1 MSASTANSTDN
12 ANVSP
17 DALALLTSQALEQY
31 LSHLQGS
38 KASSPNTVATYRQ
51 ALERFIRFGSLNQI
65 NALVAVQPHQVRS
78 FVAWCHKEKLSPKSI
93 QVALAALR
101 AWFKFLVKQGV
112 CKDNPAV
119 GIKAPKAAKRLPA
132 TLDVDETVAF
142 VEHID
147 GDDALSCRDRA
158 IIELFYGSGLR
169 LSELS
174 ALNVADVHN
183 SDRLLRV
190 LGKGRK
196 ERDVPLGSQ
205 SVVAIESWLKRRP
218 SLLKTADEPALFVS
232 LRGTRLSNRQI
243 QTRLQ
248 HWGKKLGLGARM
260 HPHKLRHTCATHFLE
275 GAKDLRAVQ
284 ELLGHANLSTT
295 QIYTHLDFQHL
306 ASVYDNA
313 HPRAKKKS

>member
-1 MSASTANSTDN
+1 MSAYPANTINDSS
-12 ANVSP
+12 ASKG
-17 DALALLTSQALEQY
+17 ALESLTPQAVEY
-31 LSHLQGS
+31 FLSNLQGS
-38 KASSPNTVATYRQ
+38 KASSANTVTTYRQ

-65 NALVAVQPHQVRS
+65 NELAGIQPHQVRS

-112 CKDNPAV
+112 CADNPAV

-132 TLDVDETVAF
+132 TLDVDETAAF

-174 ALNVADVHN
+174 ALNVIDLHN

-205 SVVAIESWLKRRP
+205 SVVAIESWLKLR
-218 SLLKTADEPALFVS
+218 SSMLKTADEPALFIS
-232 LRGTRLSNRQI
+232 QRGTRLSNRQI

-248 HWGKKLGLGARM
+248 YWGKKLGLGARM